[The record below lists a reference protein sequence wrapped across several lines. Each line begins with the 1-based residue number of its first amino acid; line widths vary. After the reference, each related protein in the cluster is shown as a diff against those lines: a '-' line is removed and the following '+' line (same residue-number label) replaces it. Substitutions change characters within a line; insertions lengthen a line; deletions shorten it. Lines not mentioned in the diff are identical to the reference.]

1 MNFKTFVR
9 ALAVLLVV
17 LATSVA
23 SAQDR
28 YVVTQSPFWAQM
40 NSINDGT
47 ARAFNGIRRA
57 MGQPE
62 RVRQPL
68 FDDRVIERVDA
79 RQYHGSYQTYAPQ
92 GAYYGEP
99 RGGGVANAIGQLLG
113 GGQQVPPQYQGMH
126 PCDVPLQYRPRYGSD
141 TPDCGATQA
150 TERAVVIT
158 GAANAVATVVDGIL
172 TRRAAKREGEKTRA
186 SMEEVSNS
194 MAKVLEIQDIQEAP
208 QQTPAPTRTS
218 IPVQPRTVIE
228 PQVRGEM
235 VKVLNC
241 TGSVLTITGKFAGEA
256 WTLQPGESRVIET
269 RSGLGL
275 KANYSGRSGQIV
287 VADANTIAV
296 HPSSN

>member
-1 MNFKTFVR
+1 MNFKIFR
-9 ALAVLLVV
+9 ILAVVLSV
-17 LATSVA
+17 LATSVVN
-23 SAQDR
+23 AQDR
-28 YVVTQSPFWAQM
+28 YIITQDPFWGGM
-40 NSINDGT
+40 NKIHDGT
-47 ARAFNGIRRA
+47 SRAFNGIRRA

-62 RVRQPL
+62 RVRRPL
-68 FDDRVIERVDA
+68 FDDSVIERVDA
-79 RQYHGSYQTYAPQ
+79 RQYHTGYQNYAPQ

-158 GAANAVATVVDGIL
+158 GAANAVVSVVDGIL
-172 TRRAAKREGEKTRA
+172 TRRSNKREEEKTRA
-186 SMEEVSNS
+186 SLEEVSNGI
-194 MAKVLEIQDIQEAP
+194 AKVLELQDINEAP
-208 QQTPAPTRTS
+208 TQAQAPTRTS
-218 IPVQPRTVIE
+218 MPVQPRLVVE

-241 TGSVLTITGKFAGEA
+241 TGAILYLTGKFAGET

-275 KANYSGRSGQIV
+275 KANYNGRSGQIV
-287 VADANTIAV
+287 LDNSGTIVV
-296 HPSSN
+296 HPSN